1 MVPFN
6 INPHYL
12 DPVEGSTHMGETRET
27 RINEFHSFNT
37 QPVLGLREGSWLEVR
52 GSKITLRGELT
63 ARLFRQN
70 QQPIELEPNSDLSNL
85 S

>member
-1 MVPFN
+1 MKDLPTWAKPEKPELMN
-6 INPHYL
+6 
-12 DPVEGSTHMGETRET
+12 
-27 RINEFHSFNT
+27 FNT
-37 QPVLGLREGSWLEVR
+37 QPVLGLREGSWLEVY